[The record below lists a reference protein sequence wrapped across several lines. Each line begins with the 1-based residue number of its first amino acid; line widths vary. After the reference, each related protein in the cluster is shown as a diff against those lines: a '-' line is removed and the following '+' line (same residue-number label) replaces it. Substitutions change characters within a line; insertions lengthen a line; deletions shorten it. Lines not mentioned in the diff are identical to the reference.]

1 VTEEAK
7 KKSGTRFALFG
18 CGGCLVL
25 MFGFMIIGAL
35 TTASMDDPSN
45 VHRAATAPVAV
56 AEVPAAPAVP
66 IPASEQAFCD
76 AVQVARTAYK
86 DAMRAKANELKLSK
100 IRTSRAKALVSAAA
114 NRKAEGWV
122 GKVKTLATTG
132 EGHAVLVIELPCDVR
147 VGTWNNA
154 LSDIGDNTLVPQ
166 SSPLFDAIASFDK
179 GSTIGFSGRFSSES
193 KNGFKEQSLTE
204 YGSMTD
210 PVFVFRFTGIRSVP

>member
-1 VTEEAK
+1 MTEEK

-18 CGGCLVL
+18 CGGCLAL
-25 MFGFMIIGAL
+25 MFGLMVIGAL
-35 TTASMDDPSN
+35 STASMDDPSN
-45 VHRAATAPVAV
+45 VQRAPTAPAV
-56 AEVPAAPAVP
+56 VPEVPAAPSVP
-66 IPASEQAFCD
+66 VPASQQAFCD
-76 AVQVARTAYK
+76 AVQGAKTAYK

-100 IRTSRAKALVSAAA
+100 IRTSRARAVVAAVT

-132 EGHAVLVIELPCDVR
+132 EGHAVLVIELPCDVK

-179 GSTIGFSGRFSSES
+179 GSTG
-193 KNGFKEQSLTE
+193 L
-204 YGSMTD
+204 
-210 PVFVFRFTGIRSVP
+210 VPTLITAAA